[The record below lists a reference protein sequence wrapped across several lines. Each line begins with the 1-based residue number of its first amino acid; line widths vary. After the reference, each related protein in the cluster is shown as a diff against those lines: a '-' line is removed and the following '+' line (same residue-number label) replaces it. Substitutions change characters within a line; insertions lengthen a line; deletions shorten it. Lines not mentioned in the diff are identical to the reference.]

1 MITEQAPGRERLR
14 LHAEHLHLAYDGRE
28 VVSDLDL
35 EIKPGA
41 ITVIVGA
48 NACGKSTTLRA
59 MARLLKP
66 RAGAVLLDG
75 TDIHRYPTKKLATML
90 GILPQSPVAPDGL
103 TVGDLVARGRYP
115 HQGWLQQWTSEDEDA
130 VNGALEATR
139 LADLADR
146 PVDELSGGQRQR
158 AWIAMALAQG
168 TEVMLL
174 DEPTTFLDIAHQME
188 VLDLLMTLNQRDG
201 RTIAVVLHDLNQ
213 ACRYADHLV
222 AMKKGKI
229 VAEGRPED
237 VVTPELVRAVFEI
250 DCDVIRCP
258 LSGMPLVVPASRVQR
273 RPAPADADE
282 LDAVAPCM

>member
-1 MITEQAPGRERLR
+1 MKKDHATSHDRLR
-14 LHAEHLHLAYDGRE
+14 LNAEHLHLAYDGRE
-28 VVSDLDL
+28 VVTDLDL
-35 EIKPGA
+35 EIRPGA

-66 RAGAVLLDG
+66 RSGAVLLDG

-115 HQGWLQQWTSEDEDA
+115 HQGWLQQWSTEDEEA

-139 LADLADR
+139 LVDLADR

-229 VAEGRPED
+229 IAEGAPAD

-250 DCDVIRCP
+250 DCDVISCP

-273 RPAPADADE
+273 RYVSPHAIE
-282 LDAVAPCM
+282 LDAAAHCV

>member
-1 MITEQAPGRERLR
+1 
-14 LHAEHLHLAYDGRE
+14 
-28 VVSDLDL
+28 
-35 EIKPGA
+35 
-41 ITVIVGA
+41 
-48 NACGKSTTLRA
+48 
-59 MARLLKP
+59 
-66 RAGAVLLDG
+66 VLLDG

-115 HQGWLQQWTSEDEDA
+115 HQGWLQQWSTEDEEA

-139 LADLADR
+139 LVDLADR

-229 VAEGRPED
+229 IAEGAPAD

-250 DCDVIRCP
+250 DCDVISCP

-273 RPAPADADE
+273 RFVSPHAVE
-282 LDAVAPCM
+282 LDAAAHCV